1 MPLSIYM
8 KLDLGDTKPTTLR
21 LRMAYPIVKRPESVF
36 HDALVKM
43 ESLIFSAYIMILDYD
58 VYFQVPNI
66 LGRPFLATGRSL
78 IDMPKVKMNFRLK
91 NEE

>member
-8 KLDLGDTKPTTLR
+8 KLGLGDTKSTTVL
-21 LRMAYPIVKRPESVF
+21 LLMAYPILKRPVSVF
-36 HDALVKM
+36 HYALVKM
-43 ESLIFSAYIMILDYD
+43 ESLIFSAYIMILDYE
-58 VYFQVPNI
+58 VGFEVPNM